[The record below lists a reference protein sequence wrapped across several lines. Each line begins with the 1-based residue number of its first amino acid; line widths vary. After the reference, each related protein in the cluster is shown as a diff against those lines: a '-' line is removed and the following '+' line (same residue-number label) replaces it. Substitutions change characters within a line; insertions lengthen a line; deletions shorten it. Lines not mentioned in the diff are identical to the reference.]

1 MGNDGFS
8 RRIRKLAFRVP
19 PSAAEFARRGFECR
33 NARARDQLERIGRT
47 AIEGFNVALDD
58 TAPDRL
64 GARLK
69 QFDREYRGYAFEGAS
84 IALTLLDCLTPWR
97 KDRVRRFLE
106 GPGAAFA
113 EIVHTGIGFTLARLH
128 RRVERALPK
137 LDSVMGWLAVDG
149 YGLHEG
155 YYHWPR
161 YARGSGIQ
169 GRFSAATL
177 RVFDQGLGRSLWFT
191 QCADVETIAAAIS
204 EFSPERGG
212 NLWAGVGLA
221 CAYTGVAE
229 RADIESLRR
238 AAGTYLP
245 QLAEGAT
252 FAARARQRGGNLT
265 AQTSLAC
272 EVLCGKSADE
282 AAALANEVLA
292 TLPTEGIEPPY
303 EMWRRL
309 VRARYQP
316 ATSPMVT
323 RS

>member
-1 MGNDGFS
+1 MGNDWFS

-19 PSAAEFARRGFECR
+19 PTEAEFSRRGFPCR
-33 NARARDQLERIGRT
+33 NRQTRERLERIGKT
-47 AIEGFNVALDD
+47 AIEAFNLALDE

-69 QFDREYRGYAFEGAS
+69 QFDREFWGYAFEGAA
-84 IALTLLDCLTPWR
+84 IALTLLDGLTPWR

-128 RRVERALPK
+128 RQVERALPK
-137 LDSVMGWLAVDG
+137 LDPVMGSLAIDG

-161 YARGSGIQ
+161 YARGGGVQ

-191 QCADVETIAAAIS
+191 KCADAESITAAIA
-204 EFSPERGG
+204 EFSAERCGS
-212 NLWAGVGLA
+212 LWAGVGLA

-229 RADIESLRR
+229 RADIEALRQ
-238 AAGTYLP
+238 AAGAYRP

-252 FAARARQRGGNLT
+252 FAARARQCGGNLT

-272 EVLCGKSADE
+272 ELLCGKSAEE
-282 AAALANEVLA
+282 AAALANEILE
-292 TLPTEGIEPPY
+292 TLPPSGPEPPY
-303 EMWRRL
+303 ESWRRL

-316 ATSPMVT
+316 SEPPRVAN
-323 RS
+323 